1 MKNFWRIAV
10 ATALVLPS
18 VLGCR
23 GPSLERGSA
32 SCAHVQAEREVYGAA
47 LCEDAWTCARPPG
60 GRFDRIGLHR
70 LALCEG
76 ATGPVVLYL
85 PGMHMSGE
93 LPVVDPRQDV
103 RLYLAAAGVRTW
115 SLDYRTHAV
124 PSDASAADLEVM
136 RKWDSDLFV
145 GDATWAAGFV
155 RGADQGPFHLA
166 AFSQGAAFAY
176 RMAAGPDV
184 PLAGLLVL
192 DGAIGENRNVDDG
205 PPAID
210 VGGSRLPFAER
221 ARLLGDVIADPSRPS
236 PVVGFANAGSALA
249 NILYSAPTFGGEGG
263 LSNARDG
270 VSDVKVVA
278 TLLRGYDRWW
288 PRAAVATASKARPS
302 TPLPVLAFAS
312 TNMGPA
318 WVERV
323 RSSAQA
329 YGGRGARVE
338 ELPGYG
344 HLDVL
349 VGRHAVED
357 VFQPALDWLL
367 GRPSS

>member
-1 MKNFWRIAV
+1 MRILV
-10 ATALVLPS
+10 ALALVLPS

-23 GPSLERGSA
+23 APSVERSNA
-32 SCAHVQAEREVYGAA
+32 SCAHVQAERELNGAV
-47 LCEDAWTCARPPG
+47 LCEDAWTCTRPPG

-70 LALCEG
+70 LALCQG
-76 ATGPVVLYL
+76 ATGPVVFYL
-85 PGMHMSGE
+85 PGMHMNGE
-93 LPVVDPRQDV
+93 LSAVDPRLDV
-103 RLYLAAAGVRTW
+103 RVYLAAAGVRAW

-124 PSDASAADLEVM
+124 PPETPAAELEVM
-136 RKWDSDLFV
+136 RKWDADLFV
-145 GDATWAAGFV
+145 ADATWAAGFV
-155 RGADQGPFHLA
+155 RGADQGPFYLA
-166 AFSQGAAFAY
+166 GFSQGAAFAY
-176 RMAAGPDV
+176 RVAARGDM

-192 DGAIGENRNVDDG
+192 DGAIGEDRDVDDG

-236 PVVGFANAGSALA
+236 PIVGFANAGAALA
-249 NILYSAPTFGGEGG
+249 SILYSAPSFGGQGG

-270 VSDVKVVA
+270 LSDVRAVA

-288 PRAAVATASKARPS
+288 PRAALASGSKARPS
-302 TPLPVLAFAS
+302 TPVPVLAFAS

-323 RSSAQA
+323 RASAQA
-329 YGGRGARVE
+329 FGGQGARVE

-349 VGRHAVED
+349 VGRNAADD
-357 VFQPALDWLL
+357 VFDPARVWLL
-367 GRPSS
+367 GKPPS